1 MSELALAEGPA
12 GFRLDSVELFN
23 WGTFGRSVWGFPFG
37 GENALVTGD
46 IGSGKSTWVDAVTT
60 LLVAPQRITYN
71 KAAGAER
78 RERTD
83 RSYVLGEYRSSRGDG
98 ESFSTPVTLRDE
110 TSYSVLLAVFADA
123 GASRLLSLAQIRW
136 IKAGEVQKLYVA
148 SGRRLSVM
156 GDFGA
161 FDGDG
166 PKLKKRLRAA
176 ASTEVFDSYAEY
188 AASFRAS
195 MGITEKALDLFN
207 QTVSMKTI
215 GDLDDF
221 IRGHMLEPTGA
232 RERLDRILRNFD
244 NLRAAHDAV
253 ESTRRQRDRLVPI
266 AASAREHEA
275 LASSIEELRS
285 MGQALPFRALSLEVP
300 LLEREI
306 ERLGGELASELASIE
321 ALHERIAAKD
331 EAKARVRSAIDNS
344 EAGRRIGE
352 IEVEL
357 ARAAE
362 ERERRRLAAA
372 RLGEVLGRLGKA
384 LPDSPRS
391 FAALRAELE
400 AEQPRLA
407 SEAAR
412 LGEERDA
419 RLVERRESELSLDG
433 KKAELD
439 SLKGRTTSIPA
450 RETALR
456 RDLAEAVGAIEA
468 ELPFAGE
475 LLRVRPE
482 ERKWEGAAERV
493 LRPFALS
500 ILVPEGLYRAVSEYV
515 RTTRLDARLVYYRVP
530 ESPGAAPRVSER
542 SLARV
547 FEARPDSHFR
557 AWIENEIAHRADL
570 VRCEDMERFY
580 REPDAVTAEGLVK
593 TGRIRHEKDDR
604 RKVADPRNYVL
615 GWSNAEKIAL
625 LERDLAESKR
635 ELSAACAALERADEA
650 LAAVEAKGVD
660 SAEALRASSFEEFD
674 VAAMV
679 ERYRELK
686 AEREELE
693 ASSDQLA
700 GLKASLDGL
709 VKELAGLGEELA
721 SANKKQGGIE
731 NEIHRREGELGTARG
746 NLESPAAAEAGAWY
760 GKIDDFRGSS
770 FPGLDE
776 LPAWRA
782 ELAKRLESRRSTQER
797 KDLDARNALL
807 KDMHAFLTE
816 FPDRKSSLDVGVD
829 FAKDYRALL
838 ETIEHDDLPTYEGR
852 FRALLRES
860 TLRDIA
866 LFHTELDEDARSIK
880 EAIGIINASLEG
892 IEYNPGTYIALAAER
907 SEDQAVRDFRTELRR
922 CLENSGGEDE
932 LYSEER
938 FLRVKNLLTRLSGAE
953 SADRSWTEHVIDAR
967 SWFTF
972 TASERW
978 IEDNTEKE
986 FYSSSSG
993 KSGGQKEK
1001 LAYTILA
1008 SALAYQYGQGA
1019 KRAAGGFRL
1028 VVIDEAFGR
1037 GSEESTKYGLRLFAS
1052 LDLQL
1057 VLVTPLQKIGVIE
1070 GSVATIHFIANPTG
1084 SASEV
1089 RSLSIAE
1096 YEAGKAERAATA
1108 STPTRKGLG

>member
-1 MSELALAEGPA
+1 MSELALSEGPS
-12 GFRLDSVELFN
+12 GFRLDSVELYN
-23 WGTFGRSVWGFPFG
+23 WGTFGRAVWSFPFG

-46 IGSGKSTWVDAVTT
+46 IGSGKSTWVDAITT

-83 RSYVLGEYRSSRGDG
+83 RSYLLGEYRSSRGEG

-110 TSYSVLLAVFADA
+110 TSYSVLLAVFEDSS
-123 GASRLLSLAQIRW
+123 ASRLLSLAQVRW
-136 IKAGEVQKLYVA
+136 IKSGEVQRIYVV
-148 SGRRLSVM
+148 SGRRLSTLS
-156 GDFGA
+156 DFGA

-176 ASTEVFDSYAEY
+176 DSTEAFDSYAEY

-221 IRGHMLEPTGA
+221 IRDHMLEPTGA
-232 RERLDRILRNFD
+232 RERLDRILQNFD
-244 NLRAAHDAV
+244 NLRAAHDTV
-253 ESTRRQRDRLVPI
+253 ENTRRQRDRLVPI
-266 AASAREHEA
+266 SASSREHEL
-275 LASSIEELRS
+275 LASSIEELKS
-285 MGQALPFRALSLEVP
+285 MAQALPFRAVSLEMP

-306 ERLGGELASELASIE
+306 ERLRGELAAEGAAIE
-321 ALHERIAAKD
+321 ALRGHIAAKD
-331 EAKARVRSAIDNS
+331 ETKASLRSAIDNS

-352 IEVEL
+352 IEAEL
-357 ARAAE
+357 ARVVE
-362 ERERRRLAAA
+362 ERERRSLAAA
-372 RLGEVLGRLGKA
+372 RLGEVLARLGKA

-391 FAALRAELE
+391 FAALRAKLE
-400 AEQPRLA
+400 EEGPLLAAEAGRQ
-407 SEAAR
+407 
-412 LGEERDA
+412 GEERDA
-419 RLVERRESELSLDG
+419 RLVGKREIERSLEE
-433 KKAELD
+433 KKVELD
-439 SLKGRTTSIPA
+439 SLKSRTTSIPA
-450 RETALR
+450 RETAIR
-456 RDLAEAVGAIEA
+456 RDLAEAVGAAET

-475 LLRVRPE
+475 LLRVRADD
-482 ERKWEGAAERV
+482 RKWEGAAERV
-493 LRPFALS
+493 IRPFALS
-500 ILVPEGLYRAVSEYV
+500 VLVPERLYRAVSEYV
-515 RTTRLDARLVYYRVP
+515 RATRLDARLVYYRVP
-530 ESPGAAPRVSER
+530 ESPGAAPRLGER

-547 FEARPDSHFR
+547 FEARPDSPFR
-557 AWIENEIAHRADL
+557 AWIENEIAHRANL

-580 REPDAVTAEGLVK
+580 REPDAVTAEGLMK

-604 RKVADPRNYVL
+604 RQVADPRNYVL

-625 LERDLAESKR
+625 LERDLAEFSR
-635 ELSAACAALERADEA
+635 ELTAAGAELARADRA
-650 LAAVEAKGVD
+650 LAAAEAKVVD
-660 SAEALRASSFEEFD
+660 SAEVLRVPSFEDVD

-679 ERYRELK
+679 ERYRVLK

-693 ASSDQLA
+693 ASSDQLS
-700 GLKASLDGL
+700 GLKASFDAV
-709 VKELAGLGEELA
+709 VKELADLGAGLEA
-721 SANKKQGGIE
+721 ANKKQGGIE
-731 NEIHRREGELGTARG
+731 NELRRREGELATAQA
-746 NLESPAAAEAGAWY
+746 NLESPAAALAKAWFA
-760 GKIDDFRGSS
+760 KIDDFCGSV
-770 FPGLDE
+770 FPGLGE
-776 LPAWRA
+776 LSVWRG
-782 ELAKRLESRRSTQER
+782 ELGKKLESRRSTQER
-797 KDLDARNALL
+797 KDSDARNALL
-807 KDMHAFLTE
+807 RDMHAFLTE

-838 ETIEHDDLPTYEGR
+838 ETIERDDLPTYEGR
-852 FRALLRES
+852 FRELLRES

-866 LFHTELDEDARSIK
+866 LFHTELDEDARAIK
-880 EAIGIINASLEG
+880 GAIGIINESLEG
-892 IEYNPGTYIALAAER
+892 IEYNPGTYISLAAER
-907 SEDQAVRDFRTELRR
+907 GEDQAVRDFRAELRR
-922 CLENSGGEDE
+922 CLENAGGEEE
-932 LYSEER
+932 LYSEDR

-972 TASERW
+972 TATERW
-978 IEDNTEKE
+978 IEDDTEKE

-1084 SASEV
+1084 SASELH
-1089 RSLSIAE
+1089 SLSIAE
-1096 YEAGKAERAATA
+1096 YEAGKAERAAA
-1108 STPTRKGLG
+1108 MEAAPEAEPR